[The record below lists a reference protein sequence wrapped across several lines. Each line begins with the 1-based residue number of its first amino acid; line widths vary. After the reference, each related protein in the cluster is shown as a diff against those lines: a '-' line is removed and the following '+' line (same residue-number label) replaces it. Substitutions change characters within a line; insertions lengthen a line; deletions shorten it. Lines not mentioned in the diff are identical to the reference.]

1 MKVLE
6 PSFEIVY
13 APPYEV
19 VLKVLEHEARKA
31 YKSEDKI
38 GPGTAEKLLR
48 DLLGRKP
55 TPHESVI
62 EHMGFTVD
70 FVYDRGLSHE
80 KVRQR
85 LCSFTQE
92 STRFCN
98 YSKGKFGSEIAVVP
112 MIDGLSDE
120 QLNRRWELYEHI
132 ERVYLAEID
141 EGVPPQQARDN
152 LPTCLKTEIG
162 VTANMRQ
169 WRHIMRTRT
178 HKTAHPQMRKVM
190 RQLLI
195 WCRETYPVLFEG
207 VGFLTDEECVIPVFP
222 K

>member
-1 MKVLE
+1 MKILE
-6 PSFEIVY
+6 PSLEIVY
-13 APPYEV
+13 APPYAEV
-19 VLKVLEHEARKA
+19 LRVLEHEGRKA
-31 YKSEDKI
+31 YKSEERI
-38 GPGTAEKLLR
+38 GPGTAEPFLRGLLN
-48 DLLGRKP
+48 RKP

-70 FVYDRGLSHE
+70 FIYDRGLSHE

-98 YSKGKFGSEIAVVP
+98 YSKGKFGGEIVVVP
-112 MIDGLSDE
+112 MLDGLTAIQIE
-120 QLNRRWELYEHI
+120 RRKDLYEAI
-132 ERVYLAEID
+132 ERVYLAELS
-141 EGVPPQQARDN
+141 EGITPQQARDN

-162 VTANMRQ
+162 VTANMRE

-190 RQLLI
+190 RSLLV
-195 WCRETYPVLFEG
+195 WCRATYPVLFEN
-207 VGFLTDEECVIPVFP
+207 VGFLTDEECT
-222 K
+222 

>member
-1 MKVLE
+1 VKVVQ
-6 PSFEIVY
+6 PSFAIVQ
-13 APPYEV
+13 APLYSEV
-19 VLKVLEHEARKA
+19 LRVLEHEARKA

-55 TPHESVI
+55 APHESVI

-70 FVYDRGLSHE
+70 FVCDRGISHE
-80 KVRQR
+80 LVRQR

-98 YSKGKFGSEIAVVP
+98 YAKGKFGTEIAVVP
-112 MIDGLSDE
+112 MLEGLSTE
-120 QLNRRWELYEHI
+120 QVSRRKDLYEAI
-132 ERVYLAEID
+132 ERVYLAEIA
-141 EGVPPQQARDN
+141 EGVPPQQARDS

-162 VTANMRQ
+162 VTANFRE

-178 HKTAHPQMRKVM
+178 HRTAHPQMRKVM
-190 RQLLI
+190 RLLLV
-195 WCRETYPVLFEG
+195 WCRCTYPLLFED
-207 VGFLTDEECVIPVFP
+207 VGYLED
-222 K
+222 

>member
-1 MKVLE
+1 MKILP

-13 APPYEV
+13 APPYAEV
-19 VLKVLEHEARKA
+19 LRVIEHETRKA
-31 YKSEDKI
+31 YKSEDKT
-38 GPGTAEKLLR
+38 GPGTAERLIRSLLAKR
-48 DLLGRKP
+48 P

-92 STRFCN
+92 STRYCN
-98 YSKGKFGSEIAVVP
+98 YDKDKFGSEITVVP
-112 MIDGLSDE
+112 MLDGLTEAQVS
-120 QLNRRWELYEHI
+120 RRKDLYEAI
-132 ERVYLAEID
+132 ERVYLAEVK
-141 EGVPPQQARDN
+141 EGIPPQQARDN

-162 VTANMRQ
+162 VTANFRE

-178 HKTAHPQMRKVM
+178 HKTAHPQMRKIM
-190 RQLLI
+190 RELLV
-195 WCRETYPVLFEG
+195 WCRETYPVLFED
-207 VGFLTDEECVIPVFP
+207 VGYLTDEECC
-222 K
+222 